1 MTTQQK
7 TIRFSIVLLSM
18 VGASP
23 LFAADVDRSVAV
35 QINAANGLLRD
46 GDVDGAIAAY
56 QRVQQLGPPP
66 AALTYNYAVAQYRK
80 GDVAAAAEQ
89 FKSVAASD
97 DDAIAAKARFNLG
110 NCDYVSALQL
120 AEKDRP
126 AAIGRLESAIRNY
139 RSALEIKTS
148 DAEARANIELASQM
162 IDKLRKEEEREQQQ
176 PDQQQGNQ
184 QNQQQNS
191 ENQQEDQQNQQQQSG
206 QQGGEQQQDKP
217 EQQDQQNQS
226 PSESQQQNEPF
237 NDQEPKDD
245 QSKEEQPSQDNSASE
260 QQDQQKD
267 SESENQPKTA
277 TQPPTSQNR
286 NQQNS
291 ADNDE
296 DESPTGER
304 DQANQEQGQEP
315 PKGELSVAAESE
327 QDDAADQQRS
337 ATRKAPEKGEM
348 TQEEAEKMLQAI
360 RDRDMIRRLRRQ
372 AAERNQHIP
381 VDRDW

>member
-66 AALTYNYAVAQYRK
+66 AALTYNHAVAQYRK